1 LDGKRREFISLLGGA
16 AVWPLAAYGQ
26 GNRKLPTVGFLYPG
40 PAPAAVP
47 RIEAFVSG
55 LRAAGYRPAEQF
67 ELVSRIA
74 DGDTTRISFFARELT
89 ELTPNVIVAV
99 STAAARAVRSASAT
113 IPIIAHDL
121 ETDPVAAGLVASLAR
136 PGGNVT
142 GYFLDFSDFRLK
154 LLQLLQE
161 AIPNLSTIAVLWDPA
176 TGPSQI
182 QSIEA
187 GAQQLQFKLVP
198 LEVHS
203 AESLDAVVAAAHER
217 RIDALLMLSS
227 PMLGPH
233 VRRLAELTL
242 RYRLPSVTLFPEF
255 ARAGGLIAYGPNLLD
270 TYRQVGMMVVK
281 VLQGTRPADLPVE
294 LPTRFELVVNLTTAK
309 ALNLP
314 IPASILLRADE
325 VIE

>member
-1 LDGKRREFISLLGGA
+1 MRRREFVAGLVAGA
-16 AVWPLAAYGQ
+16 ATWPLAAYGQ
-26 GNRKLPTVGFLYPG
+26 GTRKLPTVGFLYPG
-40 PAPAAVP
+40 PPPAAVP
-47 RIEAFVSG
+47 RTEAFVNG

-74 DGDTTRISFFARELT
+74 DGDTTRISPFARELT

-121 ETDPVAAGLVASLAR
+121 ETDPVAAGLVTSLAR

-142 GYFLDFSDFRLK
+142 GYFLDFSEFRLK

-161 AIPNLSTIAVLWDPA
+161 VIPNLATIAVLWDPA

-187 GAQQLQFKLVP
+187 GAQQLQIKLVP

-203 AESLDAVVAAAHER
+203 PESLDAVVAAAHQR
-217 RIDALLMLSS
+217 RVEAVLMLSS
-227 PMLGPH
+227 PMLGPN

-242 RYRLPSVTLFPEF
+242 RNRLPSVTLFPEF

-270 TYRQVGMMVVK
+270 TYRQVGMMVAK
-281 VLQGTRPADLPVE
+281 VLQGTQPADLPVE
-294 LPTRFELVVNLTTAK
+294 LPTKFELVVNLTTAK
-309 ALNLP
+309 AFNLP

>member
-1 LDGKRREFISLLGGA
+1 MRRREFISLLGGA
-16 AVWPLAAYGQ
+16 AVWPRAAHGQ
-26 GNRKLPTVGFLYPG
+26 GDRKLPTVAFLYPG

-47 RIEAFVSG
+47 RIEAFLSG
-55 LRAAGYRPAEQF
+55 LRAAGYRPGEQF

-74 DGDTTRISFFARELT
+74 DGDPTRIPSFARELT
-89 ELTPNVIVAV
+89 ELTPKVIVTV

-136 PGGNVT
+136 PGGNLT
-142 GYFLDFSDFRLK
+142 GYFFDFPEFRLK

-161 AIPNLSTIAVLWDPA
+161 AIPNLTTIAVLWDPA
-176 TGPSQI
+176 IGPSQI

-187 GAQQLQFKLVP
+187 GAQQLQLKLVS
-198 LEVHS
+198 LEVES
-203 AESLDAVVAAAHER
+203 AESLDAVIATAHQR
-217 RIDALLMLSS
+217 RVDALLMLSS
-227 PMLGPH
+227 PMLGPS
-233 VRRLAELTL
+233 VTRIAELTL
-242 RYRLPSVTLFPEF
+242 RHQLPSVTLFPEF

-270 TYRQVGMMVVK
+270 SYRQVGMMVAK
-281 VLQGTRPADLPVE
+281 VLQGTRPADLPAE
-294 LPTRFELVVNLTTAK
+294 RPTKFELVVNLATAK

>member
-1 LDGKRREFISLLGGA
+1 MRRREFVAGLVAGA
-16 AVWPLAAYGQ
+16 ATWPLAAYGQ
-26 GNRKLPTVGFLYPG
+26 GTRKLPTVGFLYPG

-47 RIEAFVSG
+47 RTDAFVNG

-74 DGDTTRISFFARELT
+74 DGDTTRISPFARELT

-142 GYFLDFSDFRLK
+142 RYFLDFSEFRLK

-161 AIPNLSTIAVLWDPA
+161 AIPNLATIAVLWDPA

-187 GAQQLQFKLVP
+187 GAQQLRFKLVP

-203 AESLDAVVAAAHER
+203 AESLEAAVAAAHQR
-217 RIDALLMLSS
+217 GVDALLMLSS
-227 PMLGPH
+227 PMLGPN

-242 RYRLPSVTLFPEF
+242 THRLPSVTLFPEF

-270 TYRQVGMMVVK
+270 TYRQVGMMVAK
-281 VLQGTRPADLPVE
+281 VLQGTQPANLPVE
-294 LPTRFELVVNLTTAK
+294 LPTKFELVVNLKAAK
-309 ALNLP
+309 TLSLT
-314 IPASILLRADE
+314 IPPGLLLRADQ
-325 VIE
+325 VID